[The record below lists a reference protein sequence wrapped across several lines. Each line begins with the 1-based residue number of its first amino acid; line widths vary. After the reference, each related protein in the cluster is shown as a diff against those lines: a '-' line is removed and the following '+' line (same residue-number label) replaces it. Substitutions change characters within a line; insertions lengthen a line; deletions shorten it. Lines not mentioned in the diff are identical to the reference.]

1 MPRVR
6 HQNQHPGF
14 TLLEVV
20 LALVIGLSM
29 CLLLIQVGNI
39 LKLGPQTVNM
49 VDQQYDTMR
58 EVEQVVSEYRKELST
73 SNLDLDSLLNNWG
86 SDNAVAVSTQTISV
100 SATDGSYTFNNV
112 RQVQMSKNGQ
122 SVTAYFTE

>member
-1 MPRVR
+1 MTKTRPLRQR
-6 HQNQHPGF
+6 TGF

-39 LKLGPQTVNM
+39 LKMGPQTVSM
-49 VDQQYDTMR
+49 VDVQYDTMR
-58 EVEQVVSEYRKELST
+58 EVEQLVSEYREELSE
-73 SNLDLDSLLNNWG
+73 DSLNLNSLLSNWA
-86 SDNAVAVSTQTISV
+86 SDNDVTITTQTISV
-100 SATDGSYTFNNV
+100 GATDGSYTFSNV

-122 SVTAYFTE
+122 SITAYFTE